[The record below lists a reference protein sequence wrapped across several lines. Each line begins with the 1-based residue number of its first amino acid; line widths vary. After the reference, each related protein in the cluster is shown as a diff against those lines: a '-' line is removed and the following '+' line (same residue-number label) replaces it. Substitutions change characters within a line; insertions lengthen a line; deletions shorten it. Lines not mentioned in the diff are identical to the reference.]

1 MSLRPK
7 MTMELIDAD
16 GRACPCSLSGAF
28 KPPSAAVRPNLI
40 WYFKWNILSRHWSWW
55 NATLVIPHR
64 HNPRA
69 QKRSCK
75 MKALTWKRRKRW
87 GKGNEE
93 RSKETGEGKES
104 YYFYAAGSILRERK
118 LKKSE
123 EEKIMESWTEGP
135 KQETGVESPG
145 FTASPNTQHQWTKPA
160 RHVPVPHLSTSNHP
174 GAHLLL
180 ILNMH
185 LKCRHRCKTHGFI
198 PPENI

>member
-40 WYFKWNILSRHWSWW
+40 WHFKWNILSRHWSWW

-75 MKALTWKRRKRW
+75 MKDLTWKRRQRW

-123 EEKIMESWTEGP
+123 EEKIKIWWKSCRKLELADDKSDSHNGEL
-135 KQETGVESPG
+135 
-145 FTASPNTQHQWTKPA
+145 NRRTKA
-160 RHVPVPHLSTSNHP
+160 GDRGWVPRVHCCP
-174 GAHLLL
+174 
-180 ILNMH
+180 
-185 LKCRHRCKTHGFI
+185 
-198 PPENI
+198 